1 MKLENLTFDEIY
13 LIFVNDFLT
22 IEKMAEYYNVPSDLL
37 KYWLDIGKRI
47 NNNTTNEDWEELQS
61 KVNDLYFNL
70 I

>member
-13 LIFVNDFLT
+13 LIYVNDFLT

-47 NNNTTNEDWEELQS
+47 NNNTTNEDWEELQN

>member
-13 LIFVNDFLT
+13 LIYLNDFLT
-22 IEKMAEYYNVPSDLL
+22 IGGMAEYYNVPQDLL

-47 NNNTTNEDWEELQS
+47 NNNTTPEDCEILQRQI
-61 KVNDLYFNL
+61 NDLYFNL